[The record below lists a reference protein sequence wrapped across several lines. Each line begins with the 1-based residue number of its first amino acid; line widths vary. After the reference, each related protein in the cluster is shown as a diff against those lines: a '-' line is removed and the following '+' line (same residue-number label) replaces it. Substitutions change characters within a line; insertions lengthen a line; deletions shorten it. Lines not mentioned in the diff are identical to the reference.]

1 MSEDDIFARIAEF
14 KQVLVDL
21 DHIDDELNDVL
32 NSAFNREV
40 GFLGVVPRGGP
51 PNTGMVTLY
60 QVLSNVQRNV
70 SLCIKAVSDA
80 VATLEYDAAADAGDA
95 AANG

>member
-1 MSEDDIFARIAEF
+1 MSDDDIFARIAEF
-14 KQVLVDL
+14 QQVMVDL

-40 GFLGVVPRGGP
+40 GFLGVVPRGGHP
-51 PNTGMVTLY
+51 DTGMVTLY

-70 SLCIKAVSDA
+70 SLCLKALSDAIDTLKDDAAAAAGDA
-80 VATLEYDAAADAGDA
+80 VA
-95 AANG
+95 NG